1 MPLGLCFLLV
11 RLQEALQRLQS
22 WFPGLRD
29 PCAKILSNIP
39 RPLAPSHATFVEYL
53 LPGPG
58 FTFAGVFGS
67 QGYLHPFSYSSWER
81 ELVVG
86 ADVTFTGSHS

>member
-1 MPLGLCFLLV
+1 MPPGLCFLLV

-22 WFPGLRD
+22 WFPGVRD
-29 PCAKILSNIP
+29 PCAKTLSNIP
-39 RPLAPSHATFVEYL
+39 RPLVPSHATFVEYL

-67 QGYLHPFSYSSWER
+67 QRVFTSILFLGK
-81 ELVVG
+81 G
-86 ADVTFTGSHS
+86 ASGGS